1 MPITQKNNSKKL
13 RILPLGGIKEIGM
26 NMLVIEYDNE
36 VIIID
41 AGFMFP
47 KEHMFGVDYV
57 LPDMAYLEK
66 KKVAALLVTHG
77 HEDHIGAIP
86 FLLRKFPNLTIYGT
100 KLTLAFILGKIN
112 DYPKEFK
119 HVKTREVTPRSKK
132 RFGRY
137 FAAEFIKVNHS
148 ILDAV
153 GMAITTPVGTII
165 HTGDFK
171 IDLNPMHDDF
181 IDLHKFAEYGDK
193 NVVLLMSDS
202 TNVERD
208 GFSISESD
216 VFKRTNSVFAQTDGM
231 IVVATFASSIERI
244 QDLIDAAI
252 SNGRLVA
259 LSGRSLLKYVQIS
272 REMGYI
278 NVDDDV
284 FIPIEKINK
293 YPREKLV
300 CITTGTQGE
309 PYSSL
314 ALISSNSHRHIKVG
328 KGDTVIFSSSVIPGN
343 EMSVTRMVNELVGL
357 GVKLVNTQK
366 EILHVSGHAAS
377 YDLMLMARLVKPKFF
392 MPLHGEKRHLIKHIE
407 LIENLT
413 RMDTKGFLVYNGDAL
428 EITKN
433 HKAEVVHAA
442 NLRYIYVDGKGVGDI
457 EDTIL
462 NDRLELATN
471 GVVFVMTTVNIY
483 NTFNYEMEVS
493 IDSKGFV
500 YRGGADNNQSS
511 SVDSSVLMD
520 NAVRSTKET
529 IKRVLDKNKRT
540 PSLIRYEVREN
551 LRRLFI
557 KFIAR
562 EPVIFVSLQIVNRD
576 KDNIKIE
583 TLESTDLIE
592 DEKQR
597 NKSDIWQPENKSPKP
612 KKTQRR
618 VQRPKKKKD
627 LSEQE

>member
-1 MPITQKNNSKKL
+1 MPITQKNNTKKL

-26 NMLVIEYDNE
+26 NMLVVEYDNE

-47 KEHMFGVDYV
+47 KDNMFGVDYV

-66 KKVAALLVTHG
+66 KKVEALLLTHG

-86 FLLRKFPNLTIYGT
+86 FLLRKFPHLTIYGT
-100 KLTLAFILGKIN
+100 KLTLAFVLGKIN

-119 HVKTREVTPRSKK
+119 NVKTREVTPRSKK
-132 RFGRY
+132 RFGKY
-137 FAAEFIKVNHS
+137 FAAEFINVNHS

-153 GMAITTPVGTII
+153 GLAITTPVGTII

-193 NVVLLMSDS
+193 NVLLLMSDS

-208 GFSISESD
+208 GFSITESD
-216 VFKRTNSVFAQTDGM
+216 VFKRTNNVFAQTDGM

-244 QDLIDAAI
+244 QDLIDAAV

-278 NVDDDV
+278 NVSDDV
-284 FIPIEKINK
+284 FVPIEKINK

-314 ALISSNSHRHIKVG
+314 ALIASNSHRNIKVG
-328 KGDTVIFSSSVIPGN
+328 DGDTVIFSSSVIPGN
-343 EMSVTRMVNELVGL
+343 EMSVNRMVNELIGL

-392 MPLHGEKRHLIKHIE
+392 MPLHGEKRHLIRHIE

-413 RMDTKGFLVYNGDAL
+413 RMDTKGFLVYNGNAL
-428 EITKN
+428 EISKN
-433 HKAEVVHAA
+433 HKAEVVKAVD
-442 NLRYIYVDGKGVGDI
+442 LRYIYVDGKGVGDI

-462 NDRLELATN
+462 DDRLELASN
-471 GVVFVMTTVNIY
+471 GVVFVMATVNIS
-483 NTFNYEMEVS
+483 NTFNYDIEVN
-493 IDSKGFV
+493 IDSKGFI
-500 YRGGADNNQSS
+500 YRGGANNNSGNKASNAVSS
-511 SVDSSVLMD
+511 STLDGNVLID
-520 NAVRSTKET
+520 NAIRSTKET

-540 PSLIRYEVREN
+540 PSLMRYEIREN

-557 KFIAR
+557 KNIAR
-562 EPVIFVSLQIVNRD
+562 EPVIFVSLNMINRD
-576 KDNIKIE
+576 KNI
-583 TLESTDLIE
+583 ESIE
-592 DEKQR
+592 DQDKQCQ
-597 NKSDIWQPENKSPKP
+597 SENKSPRTRKLS
-612 KKTQRR
+612 QSI
-618 VQRPKKKKD
+618 QRPKKKKG

>member
-26 NMLVIEYDNE
+26 NMLVVEYDNE
-36 VIIID
+36 VIIVD

-47 KEHMFGVDYV
+47 KYHMFGVDYV
-57 LPDMAYLEK
+57 IPDMAYLDK
-66 KKVAALLVTHG
+66 KKVVALLLTHG

-86 FLLRKFPNLTIYGT
+86 YLLRKFPNLTIYGT
-100 KLTLAFILGKIN
+100 KLTLAFVLGKAN

-119 HVKTREVTPRSKK
+119 NVKTREVVARSKK

-193 NVVLLMSDS
+193 NVLLLMSDS

-216 VFKRTNSVFAQTDGM
+216 VFKRTNNVFAQTDGM

-272 REMGYI
+272 RELGYI

-314 ALISSNSHRHIKVG
+314 ALIASNSHRNIKVG
-328 KGDTVIFSSSVIPGN
+328 NGDTVIFSSSVIPGN
-343 EMSVTRMVNELVGL
+343 EMSVNRMVNGLVGL
-357 GVKLVNTQK
+357 GVKLVDTQK
-366 EILHVSGHAAS
+366 QILHTSGHASS

-413 RMDTKGFLVYNGDAL
+413 RMDIKGFLVYNGNAL
-428 EITKN
+428 DISKN
-433 HKAEVVHAA
+433 HKAEVVKGAD
-442 NLRYIYVDGKGVGDI
+442 LRYIYVDGKGVGDI

-462 NDRLELATN
+462 DDRLELATN
-471 GVVFVMTTVNIY
+471 GVVFVMATVNVT
-483 NTFNYEMEVS
+483 NTFNYDME
-493 IDSKGFV
+493 INIESKGFI
-500 YRGGADNNQSS
+500 YRGGVNGNNGNKNNKTIENTAASNSS
-511 SVDSSVLMD
+511 NMLMD
-520 NAVRSTKET
+520 NALRSTKET

-540 PSLIRYEVREN
+540 PSLIRYEIREN

-557 KFIAR
+557 KSIAR
-562 EPVIFVSLQIVNRD
+562 EPVIFVSLQIINRD
-576 KDNIKIE
+576 KKIE
-583 TLESTDLIE
+583 SIE
-592 DEKQR
+592 EEEQQC
-597 NKSDIWQPENKSPKP
+597 QPENQYQKTKRPQRNIPKH
-612 KKTQRR
+612 
-618 VQRPKKKKD
+618 KKKKD
-627 LSEQE
+627 LSE